1 MAPAYL
7 LVLFVAFPHVYPAV
21 APTDCVVVF
30 VAILHPDVAS
40 AEAHR
45 VDHALAHLRA
55 LQRDCDGSEH
65 DPRVRRAEPLPR
77 PVRASR
83 RPQPRLLLRRHR
95 LQQVSTPAIYI
106 SFSMPRCARSD
117 AVSCDWCGCRWLGFR
132 LELVGALVVLAA
144 ALFAV
149 IGKDTLSG
157 GLVGLSI
164 SYALQVAARH
174 CFTSSLPYH

>member
-1 MAPAYL
+1 MHFSETVTGASTIRAYGVQSRFL
-7 LVLFVAFPHVYPAV
+7 GQSERL
-21 APTDCVVVF
+21 
-30 VAILHPDVAS
+30 
-40 AEAHR
+40 
-45 VDHALAHLRA
+45 VDHNLAFYFGGIASNRSA
-55 LQRDCDGSEH
+55 
-65 DPRVRRAEPLPR
+65 PR
-77 PVRASR
+77 PF
-83 RPQPRLLLRRHR
+83 
-95 LQQVSTPAIYI
+95 IYLC
-106 SFSMPRCARSD
+106 SMPRCARPD
-117 AVSCDWCGCRWLGFR
+117 AELAGAVSCDWCGCRWLGFR

>member
-1 MAPAYL
+1 MPLGVLYYFVQVASLLADNKTDCLVVFVHVALLYPDVAPAYL
-7 LVLFVAFPHVYPAV
+7 LVLFVAFPNVYPAV

-83 RPQPRLLLRRHR
+83 
-95 LQQVSTPAIYI
+95 
-106 SFSMPRCARSD
+106 
-117 AVSCDWCGCRWLGFR
+117 
-132 LELVGALVVLAA
+132 
-144 ALFAV
+144 
-149 IGKDTLSG
+149 
-157 GLVGLSI
+157 
-164 SYALQVAARH
+164 
-174 CFTSSLPYH
+174 